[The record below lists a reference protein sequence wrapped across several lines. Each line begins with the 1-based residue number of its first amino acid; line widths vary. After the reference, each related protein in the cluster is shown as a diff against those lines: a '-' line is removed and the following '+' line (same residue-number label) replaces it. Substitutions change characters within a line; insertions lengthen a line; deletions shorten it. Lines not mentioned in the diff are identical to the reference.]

1 MLTGI
6 LVLRWLIGY
15 CHVFGP
21 NAQSRIDGLFLC
33 VAGLG
38 SAGGRPP
45 RVCSWP
51 LARSP
56 VSIHTLPHA
65 RTPLPY

>member
-21 NAQSRIDGLFLC
+21 NAQSRIDGLY

-51 LARSP
+51 LVRFP
-56 VSIHTLPHA
+56 TLRP
-65 RTPLPY
+65 